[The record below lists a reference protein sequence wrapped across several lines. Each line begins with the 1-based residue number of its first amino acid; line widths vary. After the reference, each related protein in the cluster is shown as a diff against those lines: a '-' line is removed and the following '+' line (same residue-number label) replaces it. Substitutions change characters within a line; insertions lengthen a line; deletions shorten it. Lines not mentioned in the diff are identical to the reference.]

1 VSDQDFNFNPPPPRR
16 EAKKVF
22 EPPPWEKEQFEELA
36 RRKEAERIA
45 AEALAA
51 AAAQQQIP
59 AQPVQPAASQE
70 AYPQEAQPVAPQQ
83 AASAAPVAQPP
94 MVERAQGAGEGE
106 AAKEDPRIEAMML
119 GLRNEEP
126 SFGEDVWKISVGAG
140 AVLAAI
146 GAVFVV
152 WGIVALAAT
161 RGAGFAASFGG
172 VVLTVFGS
180 CSPASVCGWSLEL
193 CDSEECSSVRRE
205 RDDRYKRHDDAAD

>member
-1 VSDQDFNFNPPPPRR
+1 MSDQDFNFSPPPPRR

-22 EPPPWEKEQFEELA
+22 EPPPWEKEQFDELA

-51 AAAQQQIP
+51 AATQQQVP
-59 AQPVQPAASQE
+59 AQPVQPAASPASPPPETQ
-70 AYPQEAQPVAPQQ
+70 AVAPQQ
-83 AASAAPVAQPP
+83 VSAAPVAQPP
-94 MVERAQGAGEGE
+94 TAERAPGAEEGE
-106 AAKEDPRIEAMML
+106 AVTEDPRIEAMML

-161 RGAGFAASFGG
+161 RGAGIAAPFGG
-172 VVLTVFGS
+172 VVLTAFGLVFAGIG
-180 CSPASVCGWSLEL
+180 VWMVLRTMRQRGVL
-193 CDSEECSSVRRE
+193 
-205 RDDRYKRHDDAAD
+205 